1 MILADILEFLQQ
13 RDMASLGEISRH
25 VGADPDA
32 VRNMLITLQR
42 KGKVHRTSP
51 GSGCGSTCQQCAT
64 GSLELYAWGPQK
76 TSLPLSS
83 PCGTPLSLIHI

>member
-25 VGADPDA
+25 VSAEPEA
-32 VRNMLITLQR
+32 VRNMLATLQR
-42 KGKVHRTSP
+42 KGKVHRATP
-51 GSGCGSTCQQCAT
+51 GAGCGSTCQQCAT

-76 TSLPLSS
+76 TSLPLSP
-83 PCGTPLSLIHI
+83 PCGTPPAS